1 MDNISKQTE
10 LLVSNKL
17 ETYEQFFAFK
27 TQKTKELDNL
37 LDQRSKL
44 WYKHKKSKNPSEK
57 QMIRNQIDELSI
69 SIKELRK
76 EVVLCDGIEERS
88 SKIEQNVKEFE
99 EEQRKEEIKN
109 EHIGGRC

>member
-1 MDNISKQTE
+1 M
-10 LLVSNKL
+10 
-17 ETYEQFFAFK
+17 
-27 TQKTKELDNL
+27 